1 MQLSENTTI
10 KIKNSHKNDF
20 RRLLKIIIVHLKYGS
35 EIDFLQK
42 SFLLHPQTL
51 EKIVITI

>member
-51 EKIVITI
+51 EKIVIII